1 MNYFMTDFKEET
13 RVLIDLVD
21 KRYGERL
28 TKEQLEAV
36 GKQLSTNLETALGLR
51 SVELKNS
58 DEPYNVFK
66 PYRRKE

>member
-1 MNYFMTDFKEET
+1 MTDFKEET
-13 RVLIDLVD
+13 RILVDLVK
-21 KRYGERL
+21 KRYGDRL
-28 TKEQLEAV
+28 TKDQLEAV
-36 GKQLSTNLETALGLR
+36 EKQLSNNLETAKGLY